1 MPLAS
6 DIMKGGVS
14 AVSAIAMG
22 GQVNRDVVAA
32 GSTQSDATLLQA
44 SNNIVASADGTKG
57 VRLPAVQA
65 GESVLVLNNAGSSLK
80 VYPPLGAAI
89 SVPGSGMGSANA
101 AYTQTTYAVVAY
113 MCLSPTQWV
122 PNKSA

>member
-57 VRLPAVQA
+57 VRLPAVQIGRA
-65 GESVLVLNNAGSSLK
+65 HV
-80 VYPPLGAAI
+80 
-89 SVPGSGMGSANA
+89 
-101 AYTQTTYAVVAY
+101 
-113 MCLSPTQWV
+113 
-122 PNKSA
+122 